1 MSTNANIGEAA
12 GAIWKTLNAKGPL
25 SKEQLCKT
33 AGLSTDLA
41 NQGIGWL
48 AREDKIC
55 ISQDSYGRQMLKL
68 KG

>member
-1 MSTNANIGEAA
+1 MTGNIGEAA
-12 GAIWKTLNAKGPL
+12 GAIWKTLTTSGPM

-33 AGLSTDLA
+33 TGLTVDLA

-48 AREDKIC
+48 AREDKIVLD
-55 ISQDSYGRQMLKL
+55 QDRYGRQMVKV